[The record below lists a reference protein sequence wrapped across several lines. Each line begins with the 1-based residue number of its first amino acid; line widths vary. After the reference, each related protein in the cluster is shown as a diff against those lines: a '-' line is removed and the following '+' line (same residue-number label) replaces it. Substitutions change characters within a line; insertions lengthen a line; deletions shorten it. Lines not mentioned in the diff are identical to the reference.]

1 MNLAVIKT
9 GGKQY
14 IVKPNDKLK
23 IEKLPEEKGK
33 NFVFDKNL
41 MICDKTTQQAR
52 GKKAEIKI
60 GDPFVKGAKVEAEIL
75 EQGRDKKIRV
85 TKYKSK
91 TRYHKVYGHRQP
103 FTQVKINKI
112 IN

>member
-1 MNLAVIKT
+1 MKLAVIKT

-23 IEKLPEEKGK
+23 IEKLPEKSGK
-33 NFVFDKNL
+33 NFIFDKIL
-41 MICDKTTQQAR
+41 MISDEK
-52 GKKAEIKI
+52 GNDLKI
-60 GDPFVKGAKVEAEIL
+60 GDPFIKDAKVESEIL

-85 TKYKSK
+85 TKYKNK

-103 FTQVKINKI
+103 FTQVKTNKI